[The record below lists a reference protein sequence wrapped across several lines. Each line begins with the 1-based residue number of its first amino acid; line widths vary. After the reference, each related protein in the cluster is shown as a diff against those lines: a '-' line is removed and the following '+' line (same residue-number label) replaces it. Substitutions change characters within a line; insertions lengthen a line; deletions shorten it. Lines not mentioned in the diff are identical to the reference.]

1 MVKKVSFLNK
11 KGKVRKEVV
20 VKNIGTIKLYKPNIN
35 EWTREVECWKCG
47 KKFRTIF
54 DFMFC
59 PQCYFDIIAYIGKK
73 SEEKWRQRLC

>member
-11 KGKVRKEVV
+11 KGKVKKEVV
-20 VKNIGTIKLYKPNIN
+20 VKNIGTIKLYKPNI
-35 EWTREVECWKCG
+35 REVECWECG

-54 DFMFC
+54 DFMLC

-73 SEEKWRQRLC
+73 SEEK